1 MLLLSY
7 FKCDTGKILN
17 TKHKASE
24 WILGKRRHFPHQS
37 RSGNK
42 GRFTLG
48 LKGPKG
54 WEPVVCLCWSIHR
67 KDCVST
73 TERINYRCFYNKL
86 FKNAIKSSVCAPHSG
101 IQNFSVKVWLAAKI
115 TAENQPS
122 WPWEASRQCAKNRW
136 KIAQVPPA
144 PASPSPEARALS
156 RFKYWEFRPDAFRQT
171 KIRSEKCNFFP
182 QAPCL
187 L

>member
-1 MLLLSY
+1 MLLKSQPN
-7 FKCDTGKILN
+7 KCSSSITLN
-17 TKHKASE
+17 ETAEKYRIKRIRPQSE
-24 WILGKRRHFPHQS
+24 SWAKGGIFHINQNP
-37 RSGNK
+37 GNK

-122 WPWEASRQCAKNRW
+122 
-136 KIAQVPPA
+136 
-144 PASPSPEARALS
+144 
-156 RFKYWEFRPDAFRQT
+156 
-171 KIRSEKCNFFP
+171 
-182 QAPCL
+182 
-187 L
+187 